1 MTILIILFTSIFS
14 ILAFNKPELM
24 YKYQFNA
31 YQIYHRKQWYR
42 IFTHAFLHADWMHLL
57 INMFVLFSFGSILEQ
72 YFQLY
77 FEGKGIVYFFTLYFG
92 SIIISTL
99 YTLIKQ
105 KDNHYYNAVGASGA
119 VSAIVFASIFFA
131 PMSKLLVF
139 GILPLPA
146 ILFGI
151 LYLGYSYYM
160 SKKSVDNVAHD
171 THFWG
176 AVFGFIFPM
185 LIKPELYNVFLM
197 QLFR

>member
-1 MTILIILFTSIFS
+1 MCIRDS
-14 ILAFNKPELM
+14 
-24 YKYQFNA
+24 
-31 YQIYHRKQWYR
+31 
-42 IFTHAFLHADWMHLL
+42 
-57 INMFVLFSFGSILEQ
+57 
-72 YFQLY
+72 
-77 FEGKGIVYFFTLYFG
+77 
-92 SIIISTL
+92 
-99 YTLIKQ
+99 
-105 KDNHYYNAVGASGA
+105 YNAVGASGA

-185 LIKPELYNVFLM
+185 LIKPELYNVFLS
-197 QLFR
+197 QLFK